1 MRCQTFLLLTFAPS
15 SNKDGCRHTQQ
26 RDKPLMQHFG
36 MWGGVLLR
44 KNRKERVGLQT
55 ARD

>member
-1 MRCQTFLLLTFAPS
+1 MRCQTFLLLTFVPS
-15 SNKDGCRHTQQ
+15 LNMDDGRHTQQ
-26 RDKPLMQHFG
+26 RDKPLLQHFG

-44 KNRKERVGLQT
+44 KSRKERVGLHT